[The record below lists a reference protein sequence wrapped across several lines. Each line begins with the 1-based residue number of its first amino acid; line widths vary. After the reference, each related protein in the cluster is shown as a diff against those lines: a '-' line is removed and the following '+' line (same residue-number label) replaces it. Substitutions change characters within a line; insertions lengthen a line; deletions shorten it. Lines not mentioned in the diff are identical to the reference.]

1 MKGLTSLEIL
11 YHQKGRFGNQLF
23 RLGTIIGESLKRN
36 VEYYIPTEWEHL
48 KLFPNLKNVI
58 SSNELK
64 QQISKTHS
72 EPTFAFHNIPDTS
85 NILEIVGY
93 FQSWK
98 FFEGF
103 ENEVRHDL
111 TFSNESIE
119 RASSRMSKD
128 TVKLCLHVRWG
139 DIYDRKT
146 GGGHKGVENYHPVM
160 TLKYYEN
167 ALEYILSQTKIDE
180 ILVFTDNTDTKEFIT
195 GKFEKFGVNIVYFDY
210 SDDFITDFIS
220 QSLCDHF
227 IIANSTFSW
236 WSSFLSKSEN
246 KIVCCPKEQDWFG
259 PSYSHMDRSTLLPLE
274 WKRIPQN

>member
-11 YHQKGRFGNQLF
+11 HHQKGRFGNQLF
-23 RLGTIIGESLKRN
+23 RLGTIIGESLKRD
-36 VEYYIPTEWEHL
+36 VDYFIPTEWEHSN
-48 KLFPNLKNVI
+48 LFPNLKNVI
-58 SSNELK
+58 SSNEIK

-85 NILEIVGY
+85 NILELVGY

-103 ENEVRHDL
+103 ENEVRNDL
-111 TFSNESIE
+111 TFSDESIE
-119 RASSRMSKD
+119 KASSRMSKD

-167 ALEYILSQTKIDE
+167 ALEYVLSQTKIDE

-195 GKFEKFGVNIVYFDY
+195 GKFERFGVNIVYFDY
-210 SDDFITDFIS
+210 SDDFVTDFIA
-220 QSLCDHF
+220 QSLCTHF

-274 WKRIPQN
+274 WERIPQN

>member
-11 YHQKGRFGNQLF
+11 HHQKGRFGNQLF

-36 VEYYIPTEWEHL
+36 VEYFIPNEWEHS

-58 SSNELK
+58 SSNEIK
-64 QQISKTHS
+64 EQISKTHS
-72 EPTFAFHNIPDTS
+72 EPTFAYHNIPDTS

-98 FFEGF
+98 FFDGF
-103 ENEVRHDL
+103 ESEVRNDL
-111 TFSNESIE
+111 TFSDESIE
-119 RASSRMSKD
+119 KASSRMSKD
-128 TVKLCLHVRWG
+128 MVKLCIHVRWG
-139 DIYDRKT
+139 DVYDRKT

-167 ALEYILSQTKIDE
+167 ALEYVLSQTKIDE

-195 GKFEKFGVNIVYFDY
+195 GKFERFGVNVVYFDY
-210 SDDFITDFIS
+210 SDDFITDFIA

-236 WSSFLSKSEN
+236 WSSFLSKSKN